1 MNCCIHIRA
10 APRCV
15 WPHRCNGCRNL
26 WGAEDAT
33 NSISKKQVFLSAI
46 PTGIVRRKSLCLN
59 KFISSQKSK
68 PFHTEAHE
76 GRTYYLSP
84 NQTMSMIM
92 SGDRGIS
99 QIADI
104 WHLLK
109 LWQLFPGG
117 LFDHNPDNSTVYAID
132 CRVLYLYLHL
142 LTERYLWAYKCI
154 LKDRK
159 LD

>member
-1 MNCCIHIRA
+1 MATLGAVITEKSTWSKQGFWCCV
-10 APRCV
+10 CV
-15 WPHRCNGCRNL
+15 KL
-26 WGAEDAT
+26 
-33 NSISKKQVFLSAI
+33 VFLSAI